1 MCHEVRRVPSLCYAM
16 FHCQNERIWV
26 FFSFFL
32 ARQLVGNEMVA
43 QISHF
48 SAVTLIISIG
58 AENQQRLLTLTEA
71 LTAQWKDRRFDNS
84 GPCTRA
90 SKTKQGY
97 EKWCV
102 WFFVVWLVG
111 FFFSDC
117 EDAIV

>member
-1 MCHEVRRVPSLCYAM
+1 MPCFTARMRGSG
-16 FHCQNERIWV
+16 FFF
-26 FFSFFL
+26 FFS
-32 ARQLVGNEMVA
+32 ARQLVGNDMVA

-48 SAVTLIISIG
+48 SAVTIIISIG
-58 AENQQRLLTLTEA
+58 AENQQRLFTLTEA
-71 LTAQWKDRRFDNS
+71 LTSQWKDRRFDNS

-102 WFFVVWLVG
+102 CFLLFGWLV

>member
-1 MCHEVRRVPSLCYAM
+1 MPCFTARMRGSG
-16 FHCQNERIWV
+16 FFF
-26 FFSFFL
+26 FFS
-32 ARQLVGNEMVA
+32 ARQLVGNDMVA

-48 SAVTLIISIG
+48 SAVTIIISIG
-58 AENQQRLLTLTEA
+58 AENQQRLFTLTEA
-71 LTAQWKDRRFDNS
+71 LTSQWKDRRFDNS

-102 WFFVVWLVG
+102 CFFVVWLVG

>member
-1 MCHEVRRVPSLCYAM
+1 
-16 FHCQNERIWV
+16 
-26 FFSFFL
+26 
-32 ARQLVGNEMVA
+32 MVA

-48 SAVTLIISIG
+48 SAVTIIISIG
-58 AENQQRLLTLTEA
+58 AENQQRLFTLTEA

-111 FFFSDC
+111 FFLLTVKMLLCNDRLVSSKRK
-117 EDAIV
+117 IKN